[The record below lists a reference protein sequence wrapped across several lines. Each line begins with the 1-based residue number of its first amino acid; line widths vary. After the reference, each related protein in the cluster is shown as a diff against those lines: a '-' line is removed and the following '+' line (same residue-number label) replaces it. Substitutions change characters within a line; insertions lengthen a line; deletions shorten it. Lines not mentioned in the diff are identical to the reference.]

1 MYWPLI
7 NNTTIS
13 QYYYDNRWTTE
24 TASTAKFPRLSPE
37 SNANNYQ
44 TNTVWLANRSF
55 FKLRNIE
62 LYYNFAKSVLERTK
76 FINGAKIYVRGT
88 DLFSIDHL
96 SVSDPE
102 SYGATNPLTRSIV
115 AGLSVTF

>member
-13 QYYYDNRWTTE
+13 QYYYDNRWT
-24 TASTAKFPRLSPE
+24 ADNQNAKFPRLSNE
-37 SNANNYQ
+37 NNAINYQ
-44 TNTVWLANRSF
+44 TSTLWLVNRSF

-62 LYYNFAKSVLERTK
+62 LYYNLPKSILEKTGFVHEAKV
-76 FINGAKIYVRGT
+76 YVRGT
-88 DLFSIDHL
+88 DLFSLDHMD
-96 SVSDPE
+96 VSDPE